1 MISGSIMFLTL
12 IFINVAI
19 HVAIQLYFEG
29 HPAFNDKAAIE
40 HEKNI
45 IRNRNTNRMQQHPLL

>member
-1 MISGSIMFLTL
+1 MIIGWILYEAL
-12 IFINVAI
+12 IFVNISI
-19 HVAIQLYFEG
+19 YVAIQLYFEG